1 MPRVTAA
8 AEKLG
13 LKSCGSYDILS
24 GQDLMCPMTRKKVR
38 ERLQTLK
45 PKLLVICPPC
55 GPFSPLQNLNKH
67 VNMKEWLKKR
77 YQGRILLR
85 YVMDLLED
93 QIKRGDIGLFEHPKN
108 AKSWEDRHVMRLRK
122 LENMHE
128 VVVDQCRF
136 GLKDRVSKKFH
147 KKETRIMV
155 NSECMARRLNKR
167 CHGLHEHEHVMGM
180 VKLDGKWQS
189 RSRDLG

>member
-1 MPRVTAA
+1 MKGLDEMTVGKSAELDVMIMNLGEEFEIDKSLSVAEVFSMPRVTAA

-108 AKSWEDRHVMRLRK
+108 GKSWEDR
-122 LENMHE
+122 
-128 VVVDQCRF
+128 
-136 GLKDRVSKKFH
+136 
-147 KKETRIMV
+147 
-155 NSECMARRLNKR
+155 
-167 CHGLHEHEHVMGM
+167 
-180 VKLDGKWQS
+180 
-189 RSRDLG
+189 